1 MPGQRALVGCGNW
14 SHFPVDDASIGDPQ
28 FLIQHDPAGVEVKN
42 VSETAMLFVNGL
54 RSLCRKLTDGDVISV
69 GDCEFTVEIRGA
81 HGHLGHLN
89 LPLVGS
95 VQLSDDFGMSVR
107 LTQTLEQRTGG
118 NRITI
123 HPDFWTESIR
133 LHNRGAGTPTLRLLK
148 NISRRRR
155 CGLIVNASVIDEV
168 RELAKL
174 TDKNCSPIQP
184 VSTSAAP
191 DKADK
196 PSSAPTGFSEPGST
210 LLWVVDSLSTE
221 EIHPIV
227 ERFWATKEILFFV
240 PVDHSSKYR
249 ARFGNSKL
257 WSNRTVDQLATLLI
271 AGSINVR
278 ESAFRFLDALLLPT
292 AVPDVGWILLSTVRV
307 DTEPATSSRS
317 PSTQGF
323 FSSSGGAGNSVQ
335 ANDDDGPAEQIS

>member
-28 FLIQHDPAGVEVKN
+28 FLIQHDPTGVEVKN

-54 RSLCRKLTDGDVISV
+54 RSLCRKLSDGDVISV

-95 VQLSDDFGMSVR
+95 VQLSDDFGLSVR

-133 LHNRGAGTPTLRLLK
+133 LHNRGTGTPTLRILK

-168 RELAKL
+168 RELGKL
-174 TDKNCSPIQP
+174 TDKNCLPIQASL
-184 VSTSAAP
+184 VSGSP
-191 DKADK
+191 NKADGQ
-196 PSSAPTGFSEPGST
+196 SVPTGPSEPGSA
-210 LLWVVDSLSTE
+210 LLWAVDTLSTE

-240 PVDHSSKYR
+240 PVDHSSKYL

-257 WSNRTVDQLATLLI
+257 WTNRTVDQLTTLLI

-307 DTEPATSSRS
+307 DTKPSTTSRS
-317 PSTQGF
+317 LSSQEF
-323 FSSSGGAGNSVQ
+323 FNASDGAGNSVQ
-335 ANDDDGPAEQIS
+335 AIDDGPAEQIS

>member
-14 SHFPVDDASIGDPQ
+14 SHFPVDDISIGDPQ
-28 FLIQHDPAGVEVKN
+28 FLIQHDPTGVEVKN

-54 RSLCRKLTDGDVISV
+54 RSLGRKLTDGDVIGV
-69 GDCEFTVEIRGA
+69 GNCEFTVEIRGA
-81 HGHLGHLN
+81 NGHLGHLN
-89 LPLVGS
+89 LPLVGT
-95 VQLSDDFGMSVR
+95 VQLSGDLGPGVR

-118 NRITI
+118 SRITI

-133 LHNRGAGTPTLRLLK
+133 LRNRGSGIPSLRVLK

-155 CGLIVNASVIDEV
+155 CGLIVNDSAIEEVKKLGKISEENCWPILPAVNAEEALVHRIPPVQGSV
-168 RELAKL
+168 
-174 TDKNCSPIQP
+174 
-184 VSTSAAP
+184 
-191 DKADK
+191 
-196 PSSAPTGFSEPGST
+196 
-210 LLWVVDSLSTE
+210 LLWAIDSIYPE
-221 EIHPIV
+221 DIHPIV
-227 ERFWATKEILFFV
+227 ERFWATKEVLFFV
-240 PVDHSSKYR
+240 PIDHSPGYR

-257 WSNRTVDQLATLLI
+257 WTNRTVDQLTTLLI

-317 PSTQGF
+317 PKTQGF
-323 FSSSGGAGNSVQ
+323 FSSRGGAGNSVQ

>member
-1 MPGQRALVGCGNW
+1 MLVILRISRGPHVGVSRALMPGQRALVGCGNW
-14 SHFPVDDASIGDPQ
+14 SHFPVDDLSIGDPQ
-28 FLIQHDPAGVEVKN
+28 FLIQHDPTGVEVKN

-54 RSLCRKLTDGDVISV
+54 RSVCRKLTDGDVISV

-95 VQLSDDFGMSVR
+95 VQLSDDFGLSVR
-107 LTQTLEQRTGG
+107 LTETLEQRTGG

-133 LHNRGAGTPTLRLLK
+133 LRNRGTGVPSLRILK

-155 CGLIVNASVIDEV
+155 CGLIVNAGVIDEV
-168 RELAKL
+168 RELRKL

-184 VSTSAAP
+184 APASGSAHQ
-191 DKADK
+191 ADES
-196 PSSAPTGFSEPGST
+196 PIPLERPEPGSA

-221 EIHPIV
+221 DIHPIL
-227 ERFWATKEILFFV
+227 ERFWSTKEILFFV

-257 WSNRTVDQLATLLI
+257 WTNRTVDQLTTLLI
-271 AGSINVR
+271 AGSIHVR

-292 AVPDVGWILLSTVRV
+292 AVPEVGWILLSTVRV
-307 DTEPATSSRS
+307 DTEPSA
-317 PSTQGF
+317 PSH
-323 FSSSGGAGNSVQ
+323 SA
-335 ANDDDGPAEQIS
+335 

>member
-1 MPGQRALVGCGNW
+1 MLVILRISRGPQVGVSRALMPGQRALVGCGNW
-14 SHFPVDDASIGDPQ
+14 SHFPVDDGSIGDPQ
-28 FLIQHDPAGVEVKN
+28 FLIQHDPTGVEVKN
-42 VSETAMLFVNGL
+42 VSETSMLFVNGL
-54 RSLCRKLTDGDVISV
+54 RTVCRKLTDGDVISV

-95 VQLSDDFGMSVR
+95 IQLSDDFGLSVR
-107 LTQTLEQRTGG
+107 LNQTLEQRTGG

-133 LHNRGAGTPTLRLLK
+133 LRNRGSGVPTLRVLK

-155 CGLIVNASVIDEV
+155 CGLIVNAGVIEQV
-168 RELAKL
+168 RELGKL
-174 TDKNCSPIQP
+174 VDKNCSPIRQVVVP
-184 VSTSAAP
+184 AAARTDSEQVIRP
-191 DKADK
+191 E
-196 PSSAPTGFSEPGST
+196 SSEPGAA
-210 LLWVVDSLSTE
+210 LLWVVDSLDPE
-221 EIHPIV
+221 QIHPIV
-227 ERFWATKEILFFV
+227 EQLWTTKEILFFV

-257 WSNRTVDQLATLLI
+257 WTNRTVDQLTTLLI

-307 DTEPATSSRS
+307 DTEPSSPSRS
-317 PSTQGF
+317 
-323 FSSSGGAGNSVQ
+323 A
-335 ANDDDGPAEQIS
+335 

>member
-14 SHFPVDDASIGDPQ
+14 SHFPVDDGSIGDPQ

-42 VSETAMLFVNGL
+42 VSETSMLFVNGL
-54 RSLCRKLTDGDVISV
+54 RTVCRKLTDGDVISV

-95 VQLSDDFGMSVR
+95 VQLSDDLGLSVR

-133 LHNRGAGTPTLRLLK
+133 LRNRGSGVPTLRMLK

-155 CGLIVNASVIDEV
+155 CGLIVNASVIEQV
-168 RELAKL
+168 RELGQL
-174 TDKNCSPIQP
+174 GDKNCSPIRPVIVPTTPQAESDQVDQP
-184 VSTSAAP
+184 VRTEP
-191 DKADK
+191 
-196 PSSAPTGFSEPGST
+196 SEPAKT
-210 LLWVVDSLSTE
+210 LLWVVDSLE
-221 EIHPIV
+221 PEQIHPLV
-227 ERFWATKEILFFV
+227 ERFWTTKEILFFV

-249 ARFGNSKL
+249 ARFGHSKL
-257 WSNRTVDQLATLLI
+257 WTNRTVDQLTTLLI

-292 AVPDVGWILLSTVRV
+292 AAPDAGWILLSTVRV
-307 DTEPATSSRS
+307 DTEPSSPSRS
-317 PSTQGF
+317 
-323 FSSSGGAGNSVQ
+323 A
-335 ANDDDGPAEQIS
+335 

>member
-14 SHFPVDDASIGDPQ
+14 SHFPVDDLSIGDPQ
-28 FLIQHDPAGVEVKN
+28 FLIQHDPTGVEVKN

-54 RSLCRKLTDGDVISV
+54 RSVCRKLTDGDVISV

-95 VQLSDDFGMSVR
+95 VQLSDDFGLSVR
-107 LTQTLEQRTGG
+107 LTETLEQRTGG

-133 LHNRGAGTPTLRLLK
+133 LRNRGTGVPSLRILK

-155 CGLIVNASVIDEV
+155 CGLIVNAGVIDEV
-168 RELAKL
+168 RELGKL

-184 VSTSAAP
+184 ALASGSAHQ
-191 DKADK
+191 ADES
-196 PSSAPTGFSEPGST
+196 PIPLERPAPGSA

-221 EIHPIV
+221 DIHPIL
-227 ERFWATKEILFFV
+227 ERFWSTKEILFFV

-257 WSNRTVDQLATLLI
+257 WTNRTVDQLTTLLI
-271 AGSINVR
+271 AGSIHVR

-292 AVPDVGWILLSTVRV
+292 AVPEVGWILLSTVRV
-307 DTEPATSSRS
+307 DTEPSA
-317 PSTQGF
+317 PSH
-323 FSSSGGAGNSVQ
+323 SA
-335 ANDDDGPAEQIS
+335 